1 LFASAVAVM
10 DVCLLGGLAATAPAR
25 LITRARGLAVAAL
38 AGMLLSGLILFSAEA
53 GHLAVNPV
61 FQLKLGLIA
70 AGVVNIALYELLA
83 KRELLKIAP
92 GAPMPTRARIAGLL
106 SLLIWVGVAA
116 CGRAIAYFRIREADE
131 SSFPRAIT
139 VRATVSVTRF
149 RRP

>member
-1 LFASAVAVM
+1 
-10 DVCLLGGLAATAPAR
+10 
-25 LITRARGLAVAAL
+25 
-38 AGMLLSGLILFSAEA
+38 MLLSGLILFSAEA

-116 CGRAIAYFRIREADE
+116 CGRAIAYF
-131 SSFPRAIT
+131 
-139 VRATVSVTRF
+139 
-149 RRP
+149 